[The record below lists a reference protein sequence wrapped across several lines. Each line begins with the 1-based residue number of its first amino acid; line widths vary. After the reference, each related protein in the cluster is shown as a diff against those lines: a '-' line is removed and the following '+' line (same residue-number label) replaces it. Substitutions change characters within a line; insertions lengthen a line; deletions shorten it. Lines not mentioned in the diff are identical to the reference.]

1 MVRQHLL
8 RGTIATEVESVILR
22 ASEQKNSKNYVFEEH
37 YGHAAQNELA
47 RDAQRRK

>member
-22 ASEQKNSKNYVFEEH
+22 GSEKNSKNYVFEEH